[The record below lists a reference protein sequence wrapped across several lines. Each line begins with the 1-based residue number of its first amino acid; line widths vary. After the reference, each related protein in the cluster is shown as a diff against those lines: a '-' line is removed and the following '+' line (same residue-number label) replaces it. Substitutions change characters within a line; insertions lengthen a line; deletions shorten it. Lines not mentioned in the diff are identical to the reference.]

1 MTIGKLDAQ
10 DALKIASTAFA
21 VYSVVKTVR
30 DARRDDD
37 GLQLTEALMRGATLA
52 LSIALLVRN
61 LRDREAEELEAAE
74 GMPA

>member
-30 DARRDDD
+30 DARNDKD
-37 GLQLTEALMRGATLA
+37 GLQFAEALMRGTTLA
-52 LSIALLVRN
+52 LSIALIIRN
-61 LRDREAEELEAAE
+61 LRQQEAELEGSE

>member
-61 LRDREAEELEAAE
+61 LRDRETEELEAAE

>member
-30 DARRDDD
+30 DARKDDD

-61 LRDREAEELEAAE
+61 LRDRETEELEAAQ

>member
-30 DARRDDD
+30 DARNDKD
-37 GLQLTEALMRGATLA
+37 GLQLTEALLRGTTLA
-52 LSIALLVRN
+52 LSIALIIRN
-61 LRDREAEELEAAE
+61 LRQQDAELEGSE
-74 GMPA
+74 GLPA

>member
-1 MTIGKLDAQ
+1 MNIGKLDAQ

-30 DARRDDD
+30 DARNDHD
-37 GLQLTEALMRGATLA
+37 GLQLTEALLRGTTLA
-52 LSIALLVRN
+52 LSIAIIIRN
-61 LRDREAEELEAAE
+61 LRQQDAELEASE

>member
-30 DARRDDD
+30 EARNDKD
-37 GLQLTEALMRGATLA
+37 GLQLTEALLRGTTLA
-52 LSIALLVRN
+52 LSIALIIRN
-61 LRDREAEELEAAE
+61 LRHQDAELEGSE
-74 GMPA
+74 GLPA